1 MVRWV
6 DQEPAF
12 AVKDYIHF
20 TPKGAQW
27 VGNRL
32 AEMVELAQENYR
44 AEKQRLAE
52 EAERRED
59 SVRAYNAA
67 PVDTAAEDSIAP

>member
-27 VGNRL
+27 VGNKL

-44 AEKQRLAE
+44 AEKQRLAA

-59 SVRAYNAA
+59 SVRAYNTA
-67 PVDTAAEDSIAP
+67 PVDTAGQDSIAP